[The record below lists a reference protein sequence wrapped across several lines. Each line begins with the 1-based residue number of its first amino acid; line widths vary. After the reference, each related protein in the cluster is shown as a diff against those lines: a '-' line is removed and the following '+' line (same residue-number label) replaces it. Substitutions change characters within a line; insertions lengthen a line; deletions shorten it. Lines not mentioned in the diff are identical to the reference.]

1 VTGAEPLHGEFPGKL
16 DDLLNAELG
25 FRVAQPRHDIQK
37 IALPVGHPRP
47 PARKETA
54 VQLGRDLLDRDA
66 RVARPGGDLRHENVE
81 GLMAD
86 ELDEVR
92 VSGRVLLDLADGL
105 LGEGGRAVTV
115 LDRLHDRL
123 TNIGWIQAIEKKHAE
138 HSLRVGPGF
147 DQLGEERG
155 QTGQHQEKWSTL
167 SLDGLEHVEH
177 DRERVFVLSGVVRH
191 VLGLVVGEDDSPG
204 LVSCHT

>member
-1 VTGAEPLHGEFPGKL
+1 MQEV
-16 DDLLNAELG
+16 
-25 FRVAQPRHDIQK
+25 
-37 IALPVGHPRP
+37 ALPVGHPRP
-47 PARKETA
+47 PARKEIA
-54 VQLGRDLLDRDA
+54 VQLGRDLFDRDA

-92 VSGRVLLDLADGL
+92 VSGRVLLDLTDGL
-105 LGEGGRAVTV
+105 LGEGDRAGIL

-123 TNIGWIQAIEKKHAE
+123 PNVGGIQAIEEEHAKH
-138 HSLRVGPGF
+138 SFRVGPGL

-167 SLDGLEHVEH
+167 SLDGLEHVKH
-177 DRERVFVLSGVVRH
+177 HRERVFVLSGVVRH